1 MTCKPLLKW
10 AGGKSFLGPVLT
22 EYSKKIKF
30 KRYIEPFFGGGAI
43 YLNIIEQHPDKRKN
57 AIINDMNQ
65 DLINLYKHIKR
76 NRSLLVSTHKKMI
89 DLYNLKGYSYLRDC
103 FNQIGNTNFS
113 VIQKSAALMVIN
125 KVCFNG
131 LYRVNS
137 KGIFNVPE
145 GRYKKKSFIKDDEI
159 INMSRK
165 LPEISNMH
173 SGEYDS
179 INIKK
184 NDLVYIDP
192 PYVPLNR
199 TSSFTSY
206 SSKFGIEQQI
216 ELAEYIRKI
225 DKKGAYVIASNS
237 NTEIVKELYKG
248 FEIREVN
255 ATRSINSIASKRN
268 KIKELLIIGNNV
280 KQ

>member
-22 EYSKKIKF
+22 EYSKRIKF
-30 KRYIEPFFGGGAI
+30 RRYIEPFFGGGAI
-43 YLNIIEQHPDKRKN
+43 YLNIIEQHPDQRKN

-76 NRSLLVSTHKKMI
+76 SKSLLISAHKEMI
-89 DLYNLKGYSYLRDC
+89 DLYNLKGYNYLRDC
-103 FNQIGNTNFS
+103 FNQIGDTNFS
-113 VIQKSAALMVIN
+113 KIQKSAALMVIN

-145 GRYKKKSFIKDDEI
+145 GRYIKKSFIKDDEI

-165 LPEISNMH
+165 LPNISNIH
-173 SGEYDS
+173 SGEYDK
-179 INIKK
+179 IDIKK

-192 PYVPLNR
+192 PYVPLNK
-199 TSSFTSY
+199 TSSFTGY
-206 SSKFGIEQQI
+206 SSIFGNEQQI
-216 ELAEYIRKI
+216 KLADYFRRI

-248 FEIREVN
+248 FRIREVN
-255 ATRSINSIASKRN
+255 ACRSINSVSTKRK
-268 KIKELLIIGNNV
+268 KIKELLIIGNNL
-280 KQ
+280 K